1 MKKSVIVM
9 GLIWVAAAA
18 QAFTVS
24 EIASLYREQAARE
37 PACVITGIVSCV
49 VAWQTHSFDL
59 VDREDPNG
67 PGIYVGGDLPD
78 AGLAVV
84 EGTDRLEIGDVVE
97 VSGRVAP
104 FMLEPGIKAAHIR
117 VIGHC
122 ELAPPPERRVAD
134 LMSGRFN
141 NRRSNVK
148 GVLRSV
154 KVGDFGKGGVTELVI
169 GTADGPI
176 TANLRGEWPDLHRY
190 RDAEISVD
198 GVCVPS
204 YNARAEFLR
213 PEIEA
218 FSIDAIHLVPFH
230 FPAPLVTHG
239 DGPGRATGVMAWTPD
254 GMDGHLRRLRGEV
267 TYVSERERFFV
278 LQADTAVRV
287 ELDEGELPKV
297 GDEVVADG
305 FPVMSGDSGALASA
319 SFQRIGRM
327 EKLVVPSDLRIRDL
341 DKILAYGD
349 PGEFDCHYRLVR
361 LRGRITSANVL
372 PDGRTELNLLVG
384 NHRLTALLEASQPG
398 LAARLVDQP
407 LADLT
412 GVVKVRYDTN
422 IEKGR
427 GLSIQDLT
435 LLMRAADDLV
445 ILPDSAARG
454 RRFMRIGRTIGLWSL
469 IPMAALA
476 FWMRAR
482 AIRQRERSAAVA
494 EDRKRMA
501 EELHDTI
508 AQYLSGARLLLF
520 SVQAESAALS
530 EASRG
535 AVSMAGDILETA
547 RRELRDKILNLQS
560 DELMLRPIV
569 QLLKGFAAKAN
580 ATSGARVRT
589 LLRGLPAD
597 MPAQMKND
605 VLATVQEAVTNA
617 VKHGHARRIAIVS
630 DPIVP
635 DGYALSVLNDGAKFD
650 ASSALG
656 PETGHFGL
664 SSMRERAARNG
675 FVLKI
680 GERKGWTEVRL
691 ERRG

>member
-1 MKKSVIVM
+1 MCGMIWALTTVAHALSVS
-9 GLIWVAAAA
+9 
-18 QAFTVS
+18 Q
-24 EIASLYREQAARE
+24 IASLYREEASRE
-37 PACVITGIVSCV
+37 PPCVITGAVSCV
-49 VAWQTHSFDL
+49 VAWQSHSFVMVEDS
-59 VDREDPNG
+59 DPNG
-67 PGIYVGGDLPD
+67 PGIYVGGDLPSETK
-78 AGLAVV
+78 AELVGA
-84 EGTDRLEIGDVVE
+84 ERLEIGDVVE
-97 VSGRVAP
+97 VTGRVTP
-104 FMLEPGIKAAHIR
+104 FMLEPGVIARTIR
-117 VIGHC
+117 VVGRV

-134 LMSGRFN
+134 LMGGRFN
-141 NRRSNVK
+141 NHRVCVK

-154 KVGDFGKGGVTELVI
+154 KIASSEELGVTEMMI
-169 GTADGPI
+169 GTSDGPI
-176 TANLRGEWPDLHRY
+176 TAHLRGEWPKLLGY
-190 RDAEISVD
+190 RDAEIAVD

-218 FSIDAIHLVPFH
+218 FSIDSIHIVPFR
-230 FPAPLVTHG
+230 FSAAPAPQGGVRGRVTG
-239 DGPGRATGVMAWTPD
+239 IMAWTPD

-267 TYVSERERFFV
+267 TYVSERERYFV
-278 LQADTAVRV
+278 LLGDTAVRV
-287 ELDEGELPKV
+287 EVDEGQLPVV
-297 GDEVVADG
+297 GDEVEADG
-305 FPVMSGDSGALASA
+305 FPVMSGDSGALANA
-319 SFQRIGRM
+319 SFRQVGRP
-327 EKLVVPSDLRIRDL
+327 EKSAVPNDLRIHDL
-341 DKILAYGD
+341 DEILARGD

-361 LRGRITSANVL
+361 LRGRVTSSGVL
-372 PDGRTELNLLVG
+372 PDGRTEMNLLVG
-384 NHRLTALLEASQPG
+384 NHRLPAFLEEPDGS

-412 GVVKVRYDTN
+412 GVIKVRYDSN
-422 IEKGR
+422 IENGR
-427 GLSIQDLT
+427 GLSIQALT
-435 LLMRAADDLV
+435 LLLRTAADVV
-445 ILPDSAARG
+445 ILPDAGSRG
-454 RRFMRIGRTIGLWSL
+454 RKFVRVARAVGLVSL
-469 IPMAALA
+469 IPLAILAL
-476 FWMRAR
+476 WMWVR
-482 AIRQRERSAAVA
+482 AIRQRERSLAVS

-560 DELMLRPIV
+560 DELMLRPIA
-569 QLLKGFAAKAN
+569 QLLKGLAAKAN

-589 LLRGLPAD
+589 LLRGLPTD
-597 MPAQMKND
+597 MAAQMKND

-617 VKHGHARRIAIVS
+617 VKHGHAKKIVIVS

-635 DGYALSVLNDGAKFD
+635 DGYALCVLNDGEKFD
-650 ASSALG
+650 ASAALG

-675 FVLKI
+675 FTLKF

-691 ERRG
+691 ERKG